1 MQELWGLSLAD
12 DHLRLNLHAAQ
23 YSSGR
28 YFAAVTISAVIL
40 TGKVR
45 VHPSWSGSRGM
56 LPYHHPTIF

>member
-23 YSSGR
+23 FSSGR
-28 YFAAVTISAVIL
+28 YFVAVTISAVIL

-45 VHPSWSGSRGM
+45 VHPSLSCSCD
-56 LPYHHPTIF
+56 LPPCHHPTIF